1 MQELLSIRSI
11 DGDVFVFQQNNA
23 PAHCA
28 GDTVDLLRRRETTQF
43 ISSDMWQPTVDHDL
57 NPVDYRIWGI
67 MQERVYWVPIR
78 DMDKLRQRRVEIRA
92 EFQQSVVN
100 IRCDW
105 SMAKKTGSVRPRRR
119 CSLWTLAVTLLAW
132 QLTGSFQSQPI
143 PHNTN
148 LLLSELPAFGGKTIY
163 LQSDEQVLHFTR

>member
-1 MQELLSIRSI
+1 VLLMQELLSIRSI

-67 MQERVYWVPIR
+67 MQERVY
-78 DMDKLRQRRVEIRA
+78 
-92 EFQQSVVN
+92 
-100 IRCDW
+100 
-105 SMAKKTGSVRPRRR
+105 
-119 CSLWTLAVTLLAW
+119 
-132 QLTGSFQSQPI
+132 
-143 PHNTN
+143 
-148 LLLSELPAFGGKTIY
+148 
-163 LQSDEQVLHFTR
+163 